1 MAIYMMTGLR
11 PGWDHMFTYI
21 GVLMLE
27 NFAGIGLGMV
37 LSASFDSVEQAPQVA
52 PMVVVLF
59 LMFSGF
65 FLNQDSIPKLLTPLK
80 HISFIRYAFQ
90 ALAVNE
96 LRGNDGFQC
105 KERIYGPK
113 CFQGDDWLEQLKFSD
128 VSIQRNCGILLLEIV
143 IFNIL
148 AFRILNQK
156 RPSFMKVRSTGAM
169 RNNPIMGA

>member
-1 MAIYMMTGLR
+1 
-11 PGWDHMFTYI
+11 MFTYI

-59 LMFSGF
+59 LVFSGF
-65 FLNQDSIPKLLTPLK
+65 LLNQDYIPKLLAPLK

-96 LRGNDGFQC
+96 LRGNNGFEC
-105 KERIYGPK
+105 ERGIFRM
-113 CFQGDDWLEQLKFSD
+113 CLQGDDWLKQ
-128 VSIQRNCGILLLEIV
+128 
-143 IFNIL
+143 
-148 AFRILNQK
+148 
-156 RPSFMKVRSTGAM
+156 
-169 RNNPIMGA
+169 